1 MSKLIFL
8 GTGGGRYVTFHQ
20 TRATGGIYLKS
31 DLNIHIDP
39 GPGSLIQLKKAKI
52 DPTKTDLL
60 LVSHAHTDH
69 VSDAAVL
76 IEAMTNGGLI
86 RHGKLICSKS
96 VVEQCSSITSFH
108 KKIIDYLVL
117 ENGEKFSKMGIEIE
131 AIKTYHN
138 DPTSIGFKINTKNGI
153 ITYISDTYYNT
164 QLHKDI
170 TGTRVLILAVTRPLT
185 SSIPYHLNT
194 NDAALIVQESR
205 PELAIL
211 THFGMKFLAEN
222 PEFQARYIE
231 NKTGVKTV
239 SARDLMTFNIQ
250 KEISIS

>member
-1 MSKLIFL
+1 MTRLIFL
-8 GTGGGRYVTFHQ
+8 GTGGGRFVMFHQ
-20 TRATGGIYLKS
+20 TRATGGIYIKD

-39 GPGSLIQLKKAKI
+39 GPGSLVQLKKMKI

-69 VSDAAVL
+69 VADAGVL
-76 IEAMTNGGLI
+76 IEAMTSGGLV
-86 RHGKLICSKS
+86 RNGKLICSKS
-96 VVEQCSSITSFH
+96 VIEQCTSVTPFH

-117 ENGEKFSKMGIEIE
+117 EKNEKFSKMNVEIE

-138 DPTSIGFKINTKNGI
+138 DPTSVGFKISTKNGRI
-153 ITYISDTYYNT
+153 SYVSDTAYNSR
-164 QLHKDI
+164 LHEEI
-170 TGTRVLILAVTRPLT
+170 AGTRVLILAVTRPLT

-194 NDAALIVQESR
+194 NDAALIVQESA

-222 PEFQARYIE
+222 PEVQAKYIE

-239 SARDLMTFNIQ
+239 SARDYMSVNVQ
-250 KEISIS
+250 KEITIF